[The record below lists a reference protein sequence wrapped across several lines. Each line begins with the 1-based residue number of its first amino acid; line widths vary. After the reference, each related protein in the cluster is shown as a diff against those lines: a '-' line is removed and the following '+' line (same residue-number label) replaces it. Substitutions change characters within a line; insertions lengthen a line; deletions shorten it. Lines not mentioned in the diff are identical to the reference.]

1 MAIEGN
7 LGDCRLADILQT
19 VAQQRKTGILTVQ
32 SDTTIVA
39 VTFLAGDVVSAD
51 SLAQTVE
58 ERVGEVL
65 VREGLVD
72 RQRFAAIAGRQEA
85 GEGRLLD
92 LLVSDVGL
100 TRGQVLGGLR
110 RQTAELLAELLDWD
124 EGEFKFYGGD
134 EVSHEEGIEPIVVA
148 DFLLGHLDHPALE
161 PPAPPPPAVAAAAE
175 PDAERAVDA
184 EPATAAAAARPVAP
198 AAELRVDEEPAMP
211 PPVPELPP
219 YAAPAVGAALA
230 AVLLLAVL
238 LAPVS
243 FLLPFPWQG
252 QDRVALVEVQRLA
265 DHLAVDRAAKTFFLL
280 EGRFPESLDRLAE
293 LALLDP
299 EDLVDPSGRP
309 LVLDPRADS
318 YEIRPRGDDG
328 DELART
334 EAITGNFLL
343 EPDFLGLASTPDEEP
358 PLVLLD

>member
-1 MAIEGN
+1 
-7 LGDCRLADILQT
+7 
-19 VAQQRKTGILTVQ
+19 
-32 SDTTIVA
+32 
-39 VTFLAGDVVSAD
+39 
-51 SLAQTVE
+51 
-58 ERVGEVL
+58 
-65 VREGLVD
+65 
-72 RQRFAAIAGRQEA
+72 
-85 GEGRLLD
+85 
-92 LLVSDVGL
+92 
-100 TRGQVLGGLR
+100 
-110 RQTAELLAELLDWD
+110 
-124 EGEFKFYGGD
+124 
-134 EVSHEEGIEPIVVA
+134 
-148 DFLLGHLDHPALE
+148 
-161 PPAPPPPAVAAAAE
+161 
-175 PDAERAVDA
+175 
-184 EPATAAAAARPVAP
+184 
-198 AAELRVDEEPAMP
+198 MP